1 MTKINIFSIK
11 KNVEEWESEMT
22 EEDSSHFE
30 WEKSRSKNNIMN
42 TLSKEQLENNE
53 KIQDYKNNLTKV
65 FEEGD
70 SLTNMN
76 AYKDS
81 VIKLLN
87 LKKKSA

>member
-1 MTKINIFSIK
+1 
-11 KNVEEWESEMT
+11 MT